1 MLYAPRRRKTHTE
14 HNRKNKKK
22 RNTKKYIKGKEE
34 KRKIDDAVVVKICSC
49 IS

>member
-1 MLYAPRRRKTHTE
+1 MLQEEEKHTQNIIVKIRRKETQ
-14 HNRKNKKK
+14 KNILK
-22 RNTKKYIKGKEE
+22 E